1 MPLTRRQLLK
11 HALIACLPVWLLPAR
26 AARQEKEKPAQ
37 GLAVTLGVYLD
48 VLIPADE
55 TPAASQLGVDREI
68 LDKGRKDARYQR
80 VLELGVAWLD
90 RQATEVGGKDF
101 VSLGD
106 SDRVSVV
113 SRAAG
118 AGEDSLENIFFSITH
133 ADALLFYYARP
144 EGWQGI
150 PGYHGPPQPLGYMDH
165 HRPPGD

>member
-11 HALIACLPVWLLPAR
+11 RCLIACLPVWLLPAR
-26 AARQEKEKPAQ
+26 AARQEKPAQ
-37 GLAVTLGVYLD
+37 GLAITLGVYLD

-68 LDKGRKDARYQR
+68 LNKGREDSRYQQ
-80 VLELGVAWLD
+80 VLERGGAWLD
-90 RQATEVGGKDF
+90 RQATELGGKDF
-101 VSLGD
+101 VSLGE
-106 SDRVSVV
+106 SARVTVV
-113 SRAAG
+113 SHAAG
-118 AGEDSLENIFFSITH
+118 ADEDSLENIFFSITH

-150 PGYHGPPQPLGYMDH
+150 PGYQGPPQPLGYMDH